1 MKKQHKNTAKKVN
14 KPEEGLTVSQS
25 QQLDN
30 TFERAS
36 TLDEKRLAAVQ
47 MIQSGLL
54 PNTLATIDQLDD
66 PETREK
72 AIGGVI
78 AIIEYGRDENH
89 TLDRLE
95 WNARRAGQSCNGYS
109 YVYGARFEEQ
119 HIG

>member
-1 MKKQHKNTAKKVN
+1 
-14 KPEEGLTVSQS
+14 
-25 QQLDN
+25 
-30 TFERAS
+30 
-36 TLDEKRLAAVQ
+36 

-78 AIIEYGRDENH
+78 AIIEYGREMKI

-95 WNARRAGQSCNGYS
+95 WNARRAGQSNGYS

>member
-1 MKKQHKNTAKKVN
+1 
-14 KPEEGLTVSQS
+14 
-25 QQLDN
+25 
-30 TFERAS
+30 
-36 TLDEKRLAAVQ
+36 
-47 MIQSGLL
+47 MIQ
-54 PNTLATIDQLDD
+54 
-66 PETREK
+66 TREK

-78 AIIEYGRDENH
+78 IIEYGRDENH